1 MSIQR
6 ICSCFFSYVLLS
18 LFLYRILCLRQRLPS
33 SAILNHISTDF
44 QFIRNVWRY
53 DGKLKNTVDN
63 APFQKDWIRYF
74 EDTYAIAYNRYW
86 IFSRIFI
93 SASLALLYR
102 TDFLST
108 FSAYPFG
115 GAEHYSRSCFIV
127 VVAVNVR
134 HHESSLSQLT
144 SLDLYVRNDKKN
156 ERNIHLIVL
165 MLNECSLSFISF
177 KWF

>member
-6 ICSCFFSYVLLS
+6 ICSSFCSYVLLS
-18 LFLYRILCLRQRLPS
+18 LFSIVYCAFVNVFHLPQSWIISRQ
-33 SAILNHISTDF
+33 ISNLF
-44 QFIRNVWRY
+44 EM
-53 DGKLKNTVDN
+53 
-63 APFQKDWIRYF
+63 F
-74 EDTYAIAYNRYW
+74 EDMMANWKILLTMHLFKIGYAISKIPIPIAYNRYW

-134 HHESSLSQLT
+134 HHESSLSQLN
-144 SLDLYVRNDKKN
+144 SLD
-156 ERNIHLIVL
+156 
-165 MLNECSLSFISF
+165 S
-177 KWF
+177 